1 VLLPL
6 ARLRLKLD
14 RKQWRWVVAAGLL
27 MSAASVLQQAGLR
40 WTTAGN
46 AGFITGLYVVF
57 VPLVLLIFWRQRV
70 RAAVWAAALL
80 AAAGIY
86 LLSAGG
92 QLRLAPGDGLELAG
106 AVLWGAHIVVV
117 GKASRYVEA
126 VPFSIGQY
134 LVAGGLQLVLGL
146 GLERQPLPGLVAA
159 WGAVAYTG
167 IMSVGVGYTLQA
179 VAQKHAP
186 PTDAALIV
194 SLEAVFAALAGYL
207 WLGEVLRP
215 EQLVG
220 AGLIMGA
227 ILLVQFAPAASEA
240 GVPEGEAIAPRPA
253 AEG

>member
-1 VLLPL
+1 
-6 ARLRLKLD
+6 
-14 RKQWRWVVAAGLL
+14 
-27 MSAASVLQQAGLR
+27 
-40 WTTAGN
+40 
-46 AGFITGLYVVF
+46 
-57 VPLVLLIFWRQRV
+57 
-70 RAAVWAAALL
+70 
-80 AAAGIY
+80 
-86 LLSAGG
+86 
-92 QLRLAPGDGLELAG
+92 
-106 AVLWGAHIVVV
+106 
-117 GKASRYVEA
+117 
-126 VPFSIGQY
+126 
-134 LVAGGLQLVLGL
+134 
-146 GLERQPLPGLVAA
+146 
-159 WGAVAYTG
+159 
-167 IMSVGVGYTLQA
+167 MSVGVGYTLQA